1 MEGIKRKKRRK
12 GKRRRSRSSEEVL
25 TISGLSGLASLGQE
39 FGLPDLGLS
48 ILSGVGVATI
58 HSAITPSYSVARAL
72 SMKPEGRV
80 NVTQGLWIGLGLGA
94 AATAGIYFASKKT
107 LPTVVAGAVVLAL
120 FGVGMAATG
129 STIAEK
135 LAPSRSTP
143 SLPAPAPK
151 PVSVPE
157 SADVV

>member
-12 GKRRRSRSSEEVL
+12 GKRRRSRSSDEVL

-39 FGLPDLGLS
+39 LGLPDLGLS

-58 HSAITPSYSVARAL
+58 HSAITPSYSVAKAL
-72 SMKPEGRV
+72 SAKPEGRA

-94 AATAGIYFASKKT
+94 AATVGIYFASKKL
-107 LPTVVAGAVVLAL
+107 LPTLVSGAVVLAL
-120 FGVGMAATG
+120 FGVGMSATG

-135 LAPSRSTP
+135 IMPN
-143 SLPAPAPK
+143 LPAPSPAPK
-151 PVSVPE
+151 TAAPSPA
-157 SADVV
+157 SAEV